1 MESESELIKK
11 VVISASHNPQ
21 RAVNLLHMSQDTTNE
36 PEDSQDGYLNGQLL
50 IAMPSISD
58 SRFDHAV
65 IYICAHSPDGAMGIV
80 VNQPADHISF
90 PELVEQLEIGSDTT
104 DQSVIEKMS
113 VLTGGPV
120 ETGRGFVLHSSDY
133 FADNA
138 TLPINDAVYLTA
150 TIDILRAIVN
160 GEGPEKSLLALGY
173 AGWSPGQLEEEIQ
186 ENGWLNCD
194 ADADIIFNC
203 EAGKKYQRALAK
215 LGVDLS
221 HLVGE
226 AGHA

>member
-1 MESESELIKK
+1 
-11 VVISASHNPQ
+11 
-21 RAVNLLHMSQDTTNE
+21 MSQETTNE
-36 PEDSQDGYLNGQLL
+36 SEDSQDGYLNGQLL

-58 SRFDHAV
+58 TRFDHAV
-65 IYICAHSPDGAMGIV
+65 IYICAHSTEGAMGII

-90 PELVEQLEIGSDTT
+90 PELVEQLEIEPDAEDLTT
-104 DQSVIEKMS
+104 LASMPVH
-113 VLTGGPV
+113 VGGPV

-138 TLPINDAVYLTA
+138 TLTINDSVYLTA

-160 GEGPEKSLLALGY
+160 GDGPKKSLLALGF

-203 EAGKKYQRALAK
+203 ETSKKYKKALAK
-215 LGVDLS
+215 LGVDPS